1 MKEEKKDKVFLVV
14 NTIIFYTALIGSVI
28 TMIFGYPHLDFPDDW
43 IIYIVGTVVFTVAYY
58 VGFYAIGGIIGLLI
72 AFIICLFEKINKKYS
87 C

>member
-58 VGFYAIGGIIGLLI
+58 VGFYLLVGIIIFLI
-72 AFIICLFEKINKKYS
+72 SLIIDIFSKNK
-87 C
+87 

>member
-43 IIYIVGTVVFTVAYY
+43 IIYIVGTVVFTIVYY
-58 VGFYAIGGIIGLLI
+58 VGFYVIVAIIIFLI
-72 AFIICLFEKINKKYS
+72 FSIIDLFSKNK
-87 C
+87 